1 MWLANADCACWL
13 GVLAAG
19 GLLVVVGLLLL
30 VAQNFGGLVFVYLS
44 VISVLSQ
51 FLSQFYLSFISVSR
65 RRYFRAFRS
74 YLTPNSRYLTATS
87 KLPRFY
93 PGQRHPPLRATAR
106 AAALATTATTSTTAT
121 TRTSFSFRL
130 PRRNERGSRFRRAA
144 CVVEGGIARR
154 LLSRACSGFSLL
166 WFLEARVSD

>member
-1 MWLANADCACWL
+1 MRARIAGTVCDHVLKVLYGLEPTFSCACASPQLAAARRSSPQLAAARRCRLFDRALQRACAMWSANADCACWL

-51 FLSQFYLSFISVSR
+51 FLSQFLSQCDLSFISVLR

-74 YLTPNSRYLTATS
+74 YLTPNSR
-87 KLPRFY
+87 
-93 PGQRHPPLRATAR
+93 
-106 AAALATTATTSTTAT
+106 
-121 TRTSFSFRL
+121 
-130 PRRNERGSRFRRAA
+130 
-144 CVVEGGIARR
+144 
-154 LLSRACSGFSLL
+154 
-166 WFLEARVSD
+166 

>member
-1 MWLANADCACWL
+1 MRARIAGTVCDHVLKVLYGLEPTFSCACASPQLAAARRSSPQLAAARRCRLFDRALQRACAMWSANADCACWL

-51 FLSQFYLSFISVSR
+51 FLSQFYLSAISVLR

-74 YLTPNSRYLTATS
+74 YLTPNSR
-87 KLPRFY
+87 
-93 PGQRHPPLRATAR
+93 
-106 AAALATTATTSTTAT
+106 
-121 TRTSFSFRL
+121 
-130 PRRNERGSRFRRAA
+130 
-144 CVVEGGIARR
+144 
-154 LLSRACSGFSLL
+154 
-166 WFLEARVSD
+166 

>member
-51 FLSQFYLSFISVSR
+51 FLSQFLSQCDLSFISVLR

-74 YLTPNSRYLTATS
+74 YLTPNSR
-87 KLPRFY
+87 
-93 PGQRHPPLRATAR
+93 
-106 AAALATTATTSTTAT
+106 
-121 TRTSFSFRL
+121 
-130 PRRNERGSRFRRAA
+130 
-144 CVVEGGIARR
+144 
-154 LLSRACSGFSLL
+154 
-166 WFLEARVSD
+166 